1 MYFVTIVSAAIALLS
16 WFSFIQPLS
25 VNSFSSSFH
34 SSEIRQLM
42 ESKDNEEKK
51 QHKDHQPTLEEITE
65 EDEWEFDLD
74 GLIDFNVNPSF
85 IELYDKADAE
95 DYAISIEDVLKYE
108 STELEETE

>member
-1 MYFVTIVSAAIALLS
+1 MAFRPENPEFPEDLYVLCDPEKDAVFVLYYE
-16 WFSFIQPLS
+16 PG
-25 VNSFSSSFH
+25 
-34 SSEIRQLM
+34 
-42 ESKDNEEKK
+42 NELFYRDEGQWK
-51 QHKDHQPTLEEITE
+51 EITE

-74 GLIDFNVNPSF
+74 GLIDFNVNPAF